1 MENQKVIIISN
12 GRTTDIMVNGR
23 LYGDGVAKVEFV
35 HDHKDKPNNARLL
48 IKKKMDEAE
57 MLKKLCQPIIDWL
70 KKNHNPYTQVQVS
83 IDSIEMV
90 QKTRVIPIGDQIGD
104 EE

>member
-1 MENQKVIIISN
+1 M
-12 GRTTDIMVNGR
+12 M
-23 LYGDGVAKVEFV
+23 
-35 HDHKDKPNNARLL
+35 
-48 IKKKMDEAE
+48 KKMDEAK

-70 KKNHNPYTQVQVS
+70 KKNHDPYTQVQVS

-90 QKTRVIPIGDQIGD
+90 QKIMGIPIGDQIGD